1 MVDYIQALSIGKNE
15 PILKIL
21 GKPLTQEYYGIVTR
35 IGNDSLLGEV
45 DRVLRDIK
53 REDKVKE
60 IENRWVKN

>member
-35 IGNDSLLGEV
+35 IGNDSLLEEV